1 MHTDYLLE
9 NLFLQH
15 LNSPDILFVNKYD
28 LPKEIKRA
36 PAKKDSKLFA
46 KEFQTDFS

>member
-15 LNSPDILFVNKYD
+15 LNSLDILFVNKYD